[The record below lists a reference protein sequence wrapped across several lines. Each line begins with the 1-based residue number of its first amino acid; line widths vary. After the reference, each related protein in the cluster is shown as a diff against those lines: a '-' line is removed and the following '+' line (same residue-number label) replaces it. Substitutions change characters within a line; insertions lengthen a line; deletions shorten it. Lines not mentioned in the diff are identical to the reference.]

1 MSRPRLIALL
11 LALATLAVYLPVVG
25 HGFIIYDDGDY
36 VTENKMVLGGW
47 TVAGIRWA
55 FTSFHS
61 ANWHPLTWLSH
72 MTDCQLFGLNAAGHH
87 CVSVLFHAV
96 NTVLLFALWLRLARR
111 KADSKIDEPTDQN
124 DAIWPAAFVAA
135 LFALHPLHV
144 ESVAW
149 VAERKDVLSTFFGLL
164 TLLCYARYV
173 LNDGCRLAASYW
185 LAVVFYACGL
195 MSKPMLVT
203 WPFVM
208 LLLDYW
214 PLERL
219 SVATLHRLLVEKIP
233 FFLLT
238 AVSCIITYVAQNRGA
253 VKSLA
258 DVPLVYRLENTPVAL
273 ATYLLKLIW
282 PSHLA
287 VIYPM
292 PDSIAP
298 AALIASLV
306 VLILITFIVW
316 QARKQNPFLLVGWF
330 WFLGTLVPVLG
341 LVKVG
346 DAALADRYTYIPS
359 IGIFMAVAF
368 GAQKFARRFTL
379 PKFVLPALAIVVLVA
394 LTVVTEK
401 QLTYWRDD
409 ESLFSHAMQV
419 TTNNVDA
426 MVNYGVALENK
437 GKPME
442 AIVQYRQAEKLA
454 PSSYISHTDLGNLLY
469 YTGDTNGALE
479 QFQEAVKLKPD
490 LSPLHDHL
498 GNVLSGAGHF
508 TEATN
513 EFYEAM
519 RLDPADPLPH
529 LHLGIAFAAHGDF
542 AEATNQF
549 TEALGLNPGNP
560 SPLVEWAKM
569 LLGQGRDAEAVD
581 KLNQALQ
588 VDPDSFQAMAFTARV
603 LASDKNANIRNGATA
618 LKLAQTASDLT
629 GGTQP
634 LVEDVLGMAF
644 AENGQFDEAQKAAS
658 NAVSIATAVG
668 MKASTIAAMQKR
680 LELYQKHKPWRE

>member
-11 LALATLAVYLPVVG
+11 LALVTLAVYLPVVS

-36 VTENKMVLGGW
+36 VTENKMVQGGL
-47 TVAGIRWA
+47 TLAGIRWA

-72 MTDCQLFGLNAAGHH
+72 MTDCQLFELNAAGHH
-87 CVSVLFHAV
+87 CVSTLFHAA
-96 NTVLLFALWLRLARR
+96 NTVLVFALWLQLARR

-173 LNDGCRLAASYW
+173 LNDGCRLGASYW
-185 LAVVFYACGL
+185 LAVVFFACGL

-214 PLERL
+214 PLQRL
-219 SVATLHRLLVEKIP
+219 SVATLRRLVVEKIP

-238 AVSCIITYVAQNRGA
+238 AVSCVITYVAQNRGA

-258 DVPLVYRLENTPVAL
+258 DVPLVYRLENTPVAI

-282 PSHLA
+282 PSPLA

-292 PDSIAP
+292 PDSIEL
-298 AALIASLV
+298 AALIASSV
-306 VLILITFIVW
+306 VLILITVIVW
-316 QARKQNPFLLVGWF
+316 QARKQSPFLLVGWF

-368 GAQKFARRFTL
+368 GAQTFARRFSL
-379 PKFVLPALAIVVLVA
+379 PKFVLPVLAIIVLVA
-394 LTVVTEK
+394 LTVLTEK
-401 QLTYWRDD
+401 QLQYWRDD

-426 MVNYGVALENK
+426 IINYGVALENK

-442 AIVQYRQAEKLA
+442 AMAQYRSAEKLA
-454 PSSYISHTDLGNLLY
+454 PSSYIVHTDLGNMLY

-490 LSPLHDHL
+490 SATLRDHL
-498 GNVLSGAGHF
+498 GNVLSGAGRFWGSH
-508 TEATN
+508 
-513 EFYEAM
+513 
-519 RLDPADPLPH
+519 
-529 LHLGIAFAAHGDF
+529 
-542 AEATNQF
+542 
-549 TEALGLNPGNP
+549 
-560 SPLVEWAKM
+560 
-569 LLGQGRDAEAVD
+569 
-581 KLNQALQ
+581 
-588 VDPDSFQAMAFTARV
+588 
-603 LASDKNANIRNGATA
+603 
-618 LKLAQTASDLT
+618 
-629 GGTQP
+629 
-634 LVEDVLGMAF
+634 
-644 AENGQFDEAQKAAS
+644 
-658 NAVSIATAVG
+658 
-668 MKASTIAAMQKR
+668 
-680 LELYQKHKPWRE
+680 